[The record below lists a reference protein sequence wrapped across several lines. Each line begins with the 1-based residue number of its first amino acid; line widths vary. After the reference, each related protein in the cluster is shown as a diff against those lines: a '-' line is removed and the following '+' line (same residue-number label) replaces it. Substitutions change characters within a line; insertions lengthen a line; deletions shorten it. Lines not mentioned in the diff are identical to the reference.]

1 MVEGGLRRRRVPSSW
16 PLLSPLAH
24 GSPCPLL
31 PPFLREAQREL
42 ALQHVDELMTGEE
55 KDLRAKEQYKR
66 AQEVAARVRPPNQI
80 LWEARWPRRDS
91 RREVQAHSARLG
103 MLAPSR
109 QSLPLYS
116 QEAAKVEHQ
125 RKLDA
130 LREWEDEEVRMLDKA
145 VAKFPQVSVHW
156 LSWGMREQG
165 WHLVNHLPPPSHC
178 PGHP

>member
-91 RREVQAHSARLG
+91 RREVQAHSARLDACPLTPIPSSLLPG
-103 MLAPSR
+103 GCQGGAP
-109 QSLPLYS
+109 
-116 QEAAKVEHQ
+116 A
-125 RKLDA
+125 
-130 LREWEDEEVRMLDKA
+130 
-145 VAKFPQVSVHW
+145 
-156 LSWGMREQG
+156 
-165 WHLVNHLPPPSHC
+165 
-178 PGHP
+178 

>member
-1 MVEGGLRRRRVPSSW
+1 M
-16 PLLSPLAH
+16 
-24 GSPCPLL
+24 
-31 PPFLREAQREL
+31 
-42 ALQHVDELMTGEE
+42 
-55 KDLRAKEQYKR
+55 
-66 AQEVAARVRPPNQI
+66 
-80 LWEARWPRRDS
+80 
-91 RREVQAHSARLG
+91 
-103 MLAPSR
+103 
-109 QSLPLYS
+109 
-116 QEAAKVEHQ
+116 EHQ